1 MEFRCFTILV
11 NYQPHRIFQPAMPEV
26 VMKLTAEGLTLIE
39 LMLSS
44 EGLGPRSSQSR
55 PIYKIAAPTHL
66 AHWPRFALFKF
77 LSNPLN
83 LMFLHSGWIGRRL
96 ISYLV
101 STKVLAWLCIYL
113 NYNLVISPPQIVLFA
128 NISRVLSDESFLMKD
143 FRSVIPTLSRL
154 WMNHCSRFE
163 DLECYTSSK
172 ILKKNDIM
180 ISSPRS
186 GDYHSFINALYM
198 FPLNFELKPVPKK
211 TYIFHDI
218 QPLVPMSSLRFMLA
232 NQEAKDIF
240 STSQDLSIVTISYLP
255 QLFAEVSMK
264 QH

>member
-1 MEFRCFTILV
+1 
-11 NYQPHRIFQPAMPEV
+11 MPEV

-66 AHWPRFALFKF
+66 AHWP
-77 LSNPLN
+77 
-83 LMFLHSGWIGRRL
+83 
-96 ISYLV
+96 
-101 STKVLAWLCIYL
+101 
-113 NYNLVISPPQIVLFA
+113 SPPQIVLFA